1 MKQMVT
7 RWVFTENGMKRKQN
21 GLWVSF
27 DDYVQFVGHYQ
38 KQIRRLIGKNEKIKD
53 LKKRI
58 EFLENIV
65 RKYESDD

>member
-1 MKQMVT
+1 MKQMIT
-7 RWVFTENGMKRKQN
+7 RWEEGPHGLRRKQN
-21 GLWVSF
+21 GKWVSF
-27 DDYVQFVGHYQ
+27 NDYVHFVGHYQ

-65 RKYESDD
+65 KKYESDD